1 MMPNHTFVA
10 LIGSTTLIVGAAIAP
25 AQAFVVAPSNITD
38 QQFNQLIL
46 DGDFSELFVAES
58 RAGFTGSERELGIND
73 ALVPN
78 AGGTGLIGGLPLAA
92 GQLDWT
98 SGETVEFHLSYNALT
113 GEVAYTVNGEL
124 LNATV
129 NAESPNGI
137 YIRTNAQG
145 KDTGSNA
152 TTSSSMSLENL
163 MLDDGNGFEA
173 LPDLASFFTQGG
185 PRDVDYLVISDLS
198 GSFSLKGEQTLS
210 WAGQFPDRSRLA
222 AQIKVGS
229 FNDSES
235 VPEPATLLGA
245 MVALGAGYSLK
256 RRRDQATA

>member
-1 MMPNHTFVA
+1 MHYLNFVA
-10 LIGSTTLIVGAAIAP
+10 VGVAHVGGVVVGMVVGMVVGADSRGPFVGAAIAP

-58 RAGFTGSERELGIND
+58 RAGFTGSEREFGINK

-78 AGGTGLIGGLPLAA
+78 AGGTGLVGGNPLAQ

-113 GEVAYTVNGEL
+113 GEIAYTVDGEL

-145 KDTGSNA
+145 KGTGSNA

-163 MLDDGNGFEA
+163 MLDDGNGF
-173 LPDLASFFTQGG
+173 Q
-185 PRDVDYLVISDLS
+185 
-198 GSFSLKGEQTLS
+198 
-210 WAGQFPDRSRLA
+210 
-222 AQIKVGS
+222 AQIGRAHV
-229 FNDSES
+229 
-235 VPEPATLLGA
+235 
-245 MVALGAGYSLK
+245 
-256 RRRDQATA
+256 